1 MRILHPIPIFD
12 LPLPTTTIQKHPRE
26 RLPSQRSAGTGTL
39 IPRDRFREVE
49 RRNTIAGIALPSPPP
64 RGTIRGGGG
73 GRWRSVYRDKD
84 RISGCDGTAGPDSLS
99 SPANV
104 RQSRGWIEDKR
115 KKHVSSSP
123 PIRGPRRRSTST
135 TTTTTT
141 GTTET
146 GMGVQT
152 DDYEGNIRNTFAGP
166 LLLLES
172 PPPSGGERVAGSTWL
187 SELRIFSL
195 RADREWNGCFL
206 IPLSSAPSFV
216 QDS

>member
-1 MRILHPIPIFD
+1 
-12 LPLPTTTIQKHPRE
+12 
-26 RLPSQRSAGTGTL
+26 
-39 IPRDRFREVE
+39 
-49 RRNTIAGIALPSPPP
+49 
-64 RGTIRGGGG
+64 
-73 GRWRSVYRDKD
+73 
-84 RISGCDGTAGPDSLS
+84 
-99 SPANV
+99 
-104 RQSRGWIEDKR
+104 
-115 KKHVSSSP
+115 
-123 PIRGPRRRSTST
+123 
-135 TTTTTT
+135 
-141 GTTET
+141 
-146 GMGVQT
+146 MGVQT